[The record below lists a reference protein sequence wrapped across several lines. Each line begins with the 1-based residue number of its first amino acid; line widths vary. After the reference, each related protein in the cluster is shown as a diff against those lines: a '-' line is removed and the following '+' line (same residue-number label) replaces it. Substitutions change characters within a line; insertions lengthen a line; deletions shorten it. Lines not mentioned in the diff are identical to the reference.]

1 MPSLRG
7 GVSVPPSG
15 GPHTQCEGPCAF
27 HLGKGPHTLHLGSL
41 HSLCVGGTMC
51 PPSGG
56 GGPHPLGE
64 GPSVLPSE
72 RKSSVTHSRVGTQ
85 CPSVG

>member
-1 MPSLRG
+1 MPSLWG

-27 HLGKGPHTLHLGSL
+27 HLRKGPHTLHLGVLILSVCGRD
-41 HSLCVGGTMC
+41 HV
-51 PPSGG
+51 PSIWG

-72 RKSSVTHSRVGTQ
+72 RKSSVPHSRVGTQ